1 MFRSIF
7 TVSGFTLMS
16 RILGFARDVL
26 IARYL
31 GAGATADVWVAAF
44 RLPNL
49 FRRIFGE
56 GAFNAAFVPMYS
68 GRLEEKGEK
77 VADNFARRTLSVMGV
92 ILLVLSVVAFI
103 FMKPL
108 MQATNWGF
116 TPEDGRLELAVPAG
130 RITIGYLFF
139 ICLVAGVSGILNSR
153 RVFAAPAFSYVVL
166 NLVFL
171 AALLFVIPG
180 TTAEPLTVLCWAVMV
195 SGVLQLSVVVGAA
208 IRRRVNLTPRA
219 PKVDADVKRVGKL
232 MGPGLVSAGVQQFNL
247 IIGQAVAS
255 YQVGAVSLIFYAD
268 RINQLPLGLLGIALG
283 TVLLPEITRQLRGK
297 NPEGA
302 RSTMYQGME
311 IALLFSLP
319 AVAAMIVIPG
329 AIMHALFVSG
339 EFTATAAKEAGWVL
353 AAFALGTPAY
363 VLARVLQPAFFAR
376 EDTKTPM
383 RFTIIST
390 VVNLIL
396 VYPMFR
402 WLGPTGCALATS
414 IAGWVNLTLLWTG
427 LRNAEF
433 MRMMPGFLS
442 RVARIVMASVIM
454 GGGIWFAAE
463 WAKPWIMT
471 DGDYIR
477 RVAVLLVLV
486 VAGAILYFA
495 AVFATRVYTVGELKS
510 RLRRTPRA

>member
-16 RILGFARDVL
+16 RVLGFARDVL
-26 IARYL
+26 IAKYL

-77 VADNFARRTLSVMGV
+77 AADDFARRTLSVMGV
-92 ILLVLSVVAFI
+92 ILLVVSALAFI
-103 FMKPL
+103 FMEPL
-108 MQATNWGF
+108 MKATNWGF
-116 TPEDGRLELAVPAG
+116 APEDGRLALAVPAG

-139 ICLVAGVSGILNSR
+139 ICLVAGVSGVLNSR
-153 RVFAAPAFSYVVL
+153 RVFAAPAFAYVVL
-166 NLVFL
+166 NIVFL
-171 AALLFVIPG
+171 AALLAVIPVAG
-180 TTAEPLTVLCWAVMV
+180 EPLTVLCWAVLV
-195 SGVLQLSVVVGAA
+195 SGLLQLAVVVGASVK
-208 IRRRVNLTPRA
+208 RQVNLTPRR
-219 PKVDADVKRVGKL
+219 PKLDADVKKVGKL
-232 MGPGLVSAGVQQFNL
+232 MGPGLVSAGVQQLNL

-255 YQVGAVSLIFYAD
+255 YQIGAVSLIFYAD

-283 TVLLPEITRQLRGK
+283 TVLLPEITRQLRGQ

-302 RSTMYQGME
+302 RATMYQGME
-311 IALLFSLP
+311 IAMLFSLP

-329 AIMHALFVSG
+329 PIMHALFVNG
-339 EFTATAAKEAGWVL
+339 EFTAPAAREAGWVL

-363 VLARVLQPAFFAR
+363 VLARVLQPAYFAR

-390 VVNLIL
+390 LVNLVL

-414 IAGWVNLTLLWTG
+414 AAGWVNVTLLWTG
-427 LRNAEF
+427 LRGADF
-433 MRMMPGFLS
+433 MKMMPGFLS
-442 RVARIVMASVIM
+442 RIGRIVLASVIM

-463 WAKPWIMT
+463 WVKPWIMT
-471 DGDYIR
+471 DGNFVG
-477 RVAVLLVLV
+477 RVSVLLALV
-486 VAGAILYFA
+486 VVGVALYFA
-495 AVFATRVYTVGELKS
+495 AVFATRVYTVAELKS
-510 RLRRTPRA
+510 RLRR

>member
-26 IARYL
+26 IAKYL

-68 GRLEEKGEK
+68 GRLEEKGEE
-77 VADNFARRTLSVMGV
+77 VADRFARRTLSVMAV
-92 ILLVLSVVAFI
+92 ILAVISVLAFI
-103 FMKPL
+103 FMEPL

-116 TPEDGRLELAVPAG
+116 EPEDGRLTLAVPAG

-139 ICLVAGVSGILNSR
+139 ICLVAGVSGVLNSR
-153 RVFAAPAFSYVVL
+153 RDFAAPAFSYVVL

-171 AALLFVIPG
+171 VALLLVIPNTG
-180 TTAEPLTVLCWAVMV
+180 EPLTVLCWAVLV
-195 SGVLQLSVVVGAA
+195 SGLLQLSVVVGAS
-208 IRRRVNLTPRA
+208 IKRRVNLTPRA
-219 PKVDADVKRVGKL
+219 PKLDDDVKKVGKL
-232 MGPGLVSAGVQQFNL
+232 MGPGLVSAGVQQLNL

-268 RINQLPLGLLGIALG
+268 RINQLPLGLLGVALG

-329 AIMHALFVSG
+329 PIMHALFVNG
-339 EFTATAAKEAGWVL
+339 EFTAEAAREAGWVL

-363 VLARVLQPAFFAR
+363 VLSRVLQPAFFAR

-383 RFTIIST
+383 RFTIIAT
-390 VVNLIL
+390 LVNLVL

-414 IAGWVNLTLLWTG
+414 IAGWVNLTLLWMG
-427 LRNAEF
+427 LRGAEF
-433 MRMMPGFLS
+433 MKMMPGFTG
-442 RVARIVMASVIM
+442 RVVRIVAASAVM
-454 GGGIWFAAE
+454 GAGIYYAAE
-463 WAKPWIMT
+463 WVKPWIMT
-471 DGDYIR
+471 DGDFVKRIF
-477 RVAVLLVLV
+477 VLLVLV
-486 VAGAILYFA
+486 LLGVILYFA
-495 AVFATRVYTVGELKS
+495 AVFATRVYSVAELKS
-510 RLRRTPRA
+510 RLRRSQSS

>member
-26 IARYL
+26 IAKYL

-68 GRLEEKGEK
+68 RRLEEQGKK
-77 VADNFARRTLSVMGV
+77 VADDFARRTLSVMGV
-92 ILLVLSVVAFI
+92 ILLVLFALAFV
-103 FMKPL
+103 FMEPL
-108 MQATNWGF
+108 MKATNWGF
-116 TPEDGRLELAVPAG
+116 EAEDGRLAMAVPAG

-139 ICLVAGVSGILNSR
+139 ICLVAGVSGVLNSR
-153 RVFAAPAFSYVVL
+153 RVFAAPAFAYVVL

-171 AALLFVIPG
+171 VALLFVIPQTG
-180 TTAEPLTVLCWAVMV
+180 KPLTVLCWAVLV
-195 SGVLQLSVVVGAA
+195 SGLLQLSVVVGAA
-208 IRRRVNLTPRA
+208 LKRGVNLAPRT
-219 PKVDADVKRVGKL
+219 PKVDDDVKRVGQL
-232 MGPGLVSAGVQQFNL
+232 MGPGLVSAGVQQLNL

-255 YQVGAVSLIFYAD
+255 YQVGAVAIIFYAD

-283 TVLLPEITRQLRGK
+283 TVLLPEITRQLRGD

-302 RSTMYQGME
+302 RTTLYQGME

-319 AVAAMIVIPG
+319 AVAAMLVIPVP
-329 AIMHALFVSG
+329 IMHALFVSG
-339 EFTATAAKEAGWVL
+339 EFTPESAREAGWVL

-383 RFTIIST
+383 RFTVAST

-396 VYPMFR
+396 VYPMFL

-414 IAGWVNLTLLWTG
+414 IAGWVNLTLLWNR
-427 LRNAEF
+427 LRGEGFAKLI
-433 MRMMPGFLS
+433 PGFLG
-442 RVARIVMASVIM
+442 RVARILIASIVMGA
-454 GGGIWFAAE
+454 GIWFAAE
-463 WAKPWIMT
+463 WAKPWLLT
-471 DGDYIR
+471 EGDYVR

-486 VAGAILYFA
+486 ILGVGLYFA
-495 AVFATRVYTVGELKS
+495 AVFATRVYTVAELKS
-510 RLRRTPRA
+510 RLRRSQRT